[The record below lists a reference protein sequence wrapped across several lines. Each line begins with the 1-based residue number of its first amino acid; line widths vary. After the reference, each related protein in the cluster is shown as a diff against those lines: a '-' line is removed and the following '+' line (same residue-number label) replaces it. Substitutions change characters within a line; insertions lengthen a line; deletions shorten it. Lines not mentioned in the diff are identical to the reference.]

1 MKLIKLNDLEIGIR
15 YINSDRLI
23 SVEFERWMDEH
34 GVFRAGSNVMY
45 WNGERTVAISVT
57 EKPEDI
63 QEMVNG

>member
-1 MKLIKLNDLEIGIR
+1 MKLIKLTDLEIGIR

-34 GVFRAGSNVMY
+34 GVFRAGLNVMY

>member
-1 MKLIKLNDLEIGIR
+1 MKLIKLTDLEIGIR

-23 SVEFERWMDEH
+23 SVEFERWMDEY